1 MTDVTIVAKYLEMVP
16 LYVTLK
22 VGSVDVSNFTNV
34 TSIYFCT
41 NMFVLFMGVQIGWLR
56 LYSDM
61 SKVGNVN
68 LYGQQ
73 IDKHDEIS
81 E

>member
-1 MTDVTIVAKYLEMVP
+1 MQQDYIHKSNNMLSLCDRDIGAYYCVLDKKKICLMYYVEVTDL
-16 LYVTLK
+16 
-22 VGSVDVSNFTNV
+22 
-34 TSIYFCT
+34 
-41 NMFVLFMGVQIGWLR
+41 GWPG

-68 LYGQQ
+68 LYGRQ

-81 E
+81 G